1 MAAFER
7 MYDGKTWLTL
17 GDSITWQDGKPYKQD
32 KTIARGYQTL
42 VQEAL
47 GFSEIFNE
55 AVPGDTMAER
65 DGSKGSIVKTGLMQD
80 YSAGLTTIL
89 AGTNDFKLGTPIG
102 RIESDRFDTSTFCG
116 AYQTL
121 IEHILKENPE
131 QRIFL
136 MTPLQRDK
144 DGHTIDSVNRSG
156 HRLID
161 YVEAVRSV
169 GERYSI
175 PVIDLFRESGLTKLN
190 LERYTW
196 DGLHP
201 NDTGYER
208 ISRVIIGQLL
218 AK

>member
-1 MAAFER
+1 MERFER
-7 MYDGKTWLTL
+7 TYEGGTWLTL
-17 GDSITWQDGKPYKQD
+17 GDSITWQDSKPYKED

-42 VQEAL
+42 AREVL
-47 GFSEIFNE
+47 GFSEIVNK

-65 DGSKGSIVKTGLMQD
+65 DGAEGSVVRTGLAQD
-80 YSAGLTTIL
+80 YTVDLVTIF
-89 AGTNDFKLGTPIG
+89 AGTNDFKLGTPLG
-102 RIESDRFDTSTFCG
+102 RIESERFDTTTFCG

-121 IEHILKENPE
+121 LEHILKENPE

-144 DGHTIDSVNRSG
+144 DGHTIDSMNKSG

-169 GERYSI
+169 GERYSV
-175 PVIDLFRESGLTKLN
+175 PVIDLFKESGLTKLN

-201 NDTGYER
+201 NDAGYER